1 MEETDT
7 NGATMP
13 TQADG
18 AKDTSLAINRD
29 DEVGE
34 AIRRFVKL
42 TNEIADLAAMIT
54 KCFDEINEVM
64 QIFVEPGADGQQA
77 DGAQQEG
84 TV

>member
-1 MEETDT
+1 MRLFKRKGKTPAK
-7 NGATMP
+7 GAD
-13 TQADG
+13 AGD
-18 AKDTSLAINRD
+18 AKGQVDAGD
-29 DEVGE
+29 

>member
-1 MEETDT
+1 MEKTDT

-13 TQADG
+13 TPADG
-18 AKDTSLAINRD
+18 AKDTGLAINRD

>member
-7 NGATMP
+7 NGAPVP
-13 TQADG
+13 TPADG

-34 AIRRFVKL
+34 AFRRLVKL
-42 TNEIADLAAMIT
+42 TNEIADLATMIT

-64 QIFVEPGADGQQA
+64 QIFVEPGADG
-77 DGAQQEG
+77 AQQEG